1 MFFLYIFIHCI
12 FIWILF
18 VLFLYIFFIG
28 CSIIWFRMFFSYV
41 FVRVLIMYCKL
52 FMSCSYH
59 VHGSSVHVLFMI
71 YFCSCPAYMFL
82 LISCSYPAHIL
93 LIWIHIINYIYTLLV
108 WILLMSC
115 SCGLCLCSAC
125 MNSVHAQLMSSAC
138 EFCLC
143 VSANANF
150 LHVLL
155 MWVPFISCSC
165 RLCSCPIRMT
175 SAHVLLMWALFKY
188 IKTYFLIHYLN
199 ILWFETSY
207 KMNEWSVMMAF
218 LTCKSTFTTLGPS
231 FNVWA
236 RLEGPCDSRVANRSF
251 FQRCFAWNR
260 KRFARSSRSKSSEV
274 STSNHEPRSKWSCH
288 CNDDFGN

>member
-1 MFFLYIFIHCI
+1 MLFKFLFFFVYIYSLPIHMNFLCFICI
-12 FIWILF
+12 
-18 VLFLYIFFIG
+18 YFFIG
-28 CSIIWFRMFFSYV
+28 CSIMWFRLISYV
-41 FVRVLIMYCKL
+41 FFICFCSCPDYVSCLCPVHILFMGVL
-52 FMSCSYH
+52 FMSCSWYI
-59 VHGSSVHVLFMI
+59 SAHVL
-71 YFCSCPAYMFL
+71 
-82 LISCSYPAHIL
+82 LICFCSYPAHTHIL

-115 SCGLCLCSAC
+115 SCGLCSCPAC

-188 IKTYFLIHYLN
+188 IKT
-199 ILWFETSY
+199 
-207 KMNEWSVMMAF
+207 
-218 LTCKSTFTTLGPS
+218 
-231 FNVWA
+231 
-236 RLEGPCDSRVANRSF
+236 SF
-251 FQRCFAWNR
+251 FDPL
-260 KRFARSSRSKSSEV
+260 SEN
-274 STSNHEPRSKWSCH
+274 SLIWDLIKKWMS
-288 CNDDFGN
+288 D